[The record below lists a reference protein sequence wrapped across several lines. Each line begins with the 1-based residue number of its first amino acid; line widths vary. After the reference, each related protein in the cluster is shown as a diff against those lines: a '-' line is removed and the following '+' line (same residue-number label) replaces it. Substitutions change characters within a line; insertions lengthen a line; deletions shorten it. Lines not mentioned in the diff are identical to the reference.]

1 MGDENASRQETVPRK
16 PANFSEWINEK
27 FEEFRKGKRGS
38 AASVSAFGRQFGAGH
53 QVVLAWFAPNSGP
66 PHKPE
71 YIAALIKTYG
81 VEAYEYLN
89 IPPSLIRAI
98 GGVRELT
105 PREERIIELLNS
117 QSEDRQESIVN
128 IVEAMTLRPDQL
140 LSGLE
145 KYLLEMGFTDRNGEG
160 VLLDNVSRPGL
171 DH

>member
-1 MGDENASRQETVPRK
+1 MGEDTSSKDQVPRK

-38 AASVSAFGRQFGAGH
+38 AASVSAFGRKFGAGH

-71 YIAALIKTYG
+71 YIAAMIREYG

-89 IPPSLIRAI
+89 LPPSLIRAL

-117 QSEDRQESIVN
+117 QSDDRQESIVN
-128 IVEAMTLRPDQL
+128 VVEAMTLRPDQVL
-140 LSGLE
+140 VALE
-145 KYLLEMGFTDRNGEG
+145 KYLFEVGFTVRDGEG
-160 VLLDNVSRPGL
+160 VVPNKVTGSDANN
-171 DH
+171 